1 MVLYSVLPFV
11 YSAIEEVAC
20 AKKKIHLKVH
30 RHVRETSITFAW
42 NCLWKS
48 IEARRVGGTASPNAV
63 LHGLPRQC
71 RKMCNTASPNAVLHG
86 LPSPLKKPLHGVGYH
101 SAELFTT
108 GIPIRR

>member
-1 MVLYSVLPFV
+1 VLSFV

-42 NCLWKS
+42 NWLWKS
-48 IEARRVGGTASPNAV
+48 IEARRAGGTA
-63 LHGLPRQC
+63 R
-71 RKMCNTASPNAVLHG
+71 PNAVLHG